1 MTRCQEAAFAC
12 VLLTVPRPWRGS
24 FVSPHTFARCVRLF
38 GPACTGTHVSEYVP
52 YKPIALVAWKP
63 MACARPNLL
72 AHCWAA
78 EALAFF
84 SLPVAAAFCLPVGT
98 ELCCRQRA
106 EARESCTFARL
117 RLPGEVRE
125 GVLLEK
131 YLHFYSR
138 SSLYLASSFFHFVL
152 LPKLL
157 GFLSQQEKSV

>member
-24 FVSPHTFARCVRLF
+24 FVCSARVCEVCAIIWSCMYRDTRVRV
-38 GPACTGTHVSEYVP
+38 CSYE
-52 YKPIALVAWKP
+52 PIAPVAWKP
-63 MACARPNLL
+63 TACARPDLL

-98 ELCCRQRA
+98 ERCCRQRA
-106 EARESCTFARL
+106 AARESCTFARL

-131 YLHFYSR
+131 YLRFYSR

-157 GFLSQQEKSV
+157 AFLSEQEKSV